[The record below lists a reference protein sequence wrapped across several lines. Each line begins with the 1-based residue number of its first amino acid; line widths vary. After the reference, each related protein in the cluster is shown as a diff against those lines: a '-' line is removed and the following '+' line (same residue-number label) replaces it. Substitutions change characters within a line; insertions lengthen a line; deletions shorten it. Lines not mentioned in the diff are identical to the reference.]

1 MKNTFAF
8 SLIATLLIMT
18 TWVTASED
26 LSRELTEN
34 IVRLHILANSDTAED
49 QNLKLMVRDRL
60 LTESKQTKT
69 MLTDNEILAICQDEI
84 KKNGYPYAVS
94 IERGYFYFPKKS
106 YDNLTLPAGKYN
118 AVRILIGK
126 GNGQNWWCVM
136 YPPLC
141 FTGESIDKADKT
153 ALKQLESTLSPE
165 AFAVIC
171 ESNHITIKPSF
182 KLLEL
187 WQTLKAQWQT

>member
-1 MKNTFAF
+1 MKNSIAF
-8 SLIATLLIMT
+8 SLIAALLLMT
-18 TWVTASED
+18 TWITASED

-49 QNLKLMVRDRL
+49 QNLKLLVRDRIL
-60 LTESKQTKT
+60 KESKQTKT
-69 MLTDNEILAICQDEI
+69 MLTDEQILAYCHDEI
-84 KKNGYPYAVS
+84 KKNGYPYTVS
-94 IERGYFYFPKKS
+94 MERGYFYFPEKN

-118 AVRILIGK
+118 AVRILIGE

-153 ALKQLESTLSPE
+153 ALKQLQSTLSPE